1 MHVLDGQAPLGLD
14 GGRTKT
20 LCQPEKKKKKKM
32 ETPNEC
38 PARNLEHV
46 DSDTGVVVSGPGGWS
61 ASESSGSG
69 SIAKESAE
77 GSSSEVS
84 CNRA

>member
-1 MHVLDGQAPLGLD
+1 MYWMDRLPLDWMEGERKHFVNLKQKK
-14 GGRTKT
+14 TKK
-20 LCQPEKKKKKKM
+20 L

-38 PARNLEHV
+38 PDRKLEHV